1 MLSFLIQIA
10 NEFEN
15 EHGYRPNVLYI
26 NPQHFKSLQGALSE
40 IRGLDALTRFLG
52 MEIVL
57 SNESSQPHLAWSPVE
72 WKHAVVV

>member
-10 NEFEN
+10 SQFEI

-26 NPQHFKSLQGALSE
+26 NPQHFKLLQSALSE
-40 IRGLDALTRFLG
+40 IKGLDALTQFLG

-57 SNESSQPHLAWSPVE
+57 SSEPCQPHLAWSPIE
-72 WKHAVVV
+72 WKRAVVV

>member
-10 NEFEN
+10 NQFEN

-26 NPQHFKSLQGALSE
+26 NPQHFKTLQGALSE

-57 SNESSQPHLAWSPVE
+57 ADDACQPHLAWSSVE
-72 WKHAVVV
+72 WKHAKVV

>member
-10 NEFEN
+10 SQFEL

-26 NPQHFKSLQGALSE
+26 NPQHFKSLQSALSE
-40 IRGLDALTRFLG
+40 IKGLDALTQFLG

-57 SNESSQPHLAWSPVE
+57 SNESRQPHLAWSSIE
-72 WKHAVVV
+72 WKNATIV

>member
-10 NEFEN
+10 NEFER

-26 NPQHFKSLQGALSE
+26 SPQHFKSLQGALSE
-40 IRGLDALTRFLG
+40 IKGLEALTQFLG

-57 SNESSQPHLAWSPVE
+57 SEESCQPHLAWSSIE
-72 WKHAVVV
+72 WKRAVVV

>member
-10 NEFEN
+10 NQFEL

-26 NPQHFKSLQGALSE
+26 NPQHFRVLQAALSE
-40 IRGLDALTRFLG
+40 IQGLEALTQFLG

-57 SNESSQPHLAWSPVE
+57 AEDACQPHLAWSAVE
-72 WKHAVVV
+72 WQDAKVV